1 MGKKDKDL
9 KNNREFILL
18 KTMELLTQNS
28 VQATSFAD
36 IAKAVNL
43 SKGTLYYYF
52 PSKEDVVLQV
62 CENYC

>member
-43 SKGTLYYYF
+43 SKCTLYG
-52 PSKEDVVLQV
+52 EL
-62 CENYC
+62 